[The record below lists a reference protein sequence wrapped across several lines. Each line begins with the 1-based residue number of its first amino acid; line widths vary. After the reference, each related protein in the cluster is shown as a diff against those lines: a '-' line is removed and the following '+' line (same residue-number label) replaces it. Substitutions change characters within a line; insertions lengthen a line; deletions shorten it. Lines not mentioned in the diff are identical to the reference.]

1 MDIKL
6 TNINYRI
13 NDEGNT
19 TEIGTTF
26 SGYSG
31 GQSVNANMTLAT
43 ADLDEGASLDDLTR
57 KQIEAAGRKKLADV
71 VAVSTTESEEP
82 AN

>member
-1 MDIKL
+1 MDIKV

-13 NDEGNT
+13 DDEGNT

-57 KQIEAAGRKKLADV
+57 KQIETLGRKKLAD
-71 VAVSTTESEEP
+71 AVSVATTESGDP

>member
-13 NDEGNT
+13 DDEGNT

-43 ADLDEGASLDDLTR
+43 ADH
-57 KQIEAAGRKKLADV
+57 DV
-71 VAVSTTESEEP
+71 S
-82 AN
+82 NC